1 MKQISAYA
9 EKLYICSRCAYSPE
23 IWTLL
28 QLNAV
33 LLSHRQTAPSHC
45 ILRSSQHT
53 PLPGGLQPSWCWNN
67 RFVWMFVCVH
77 TCVTNTVLPGQ
88 PRLETWTVSQ
98 GTLDDSEMNNNE
110 LAECQVQHIRDEPES
125 RSTAIHSCLACIIV
139 SACSGNISI
148 WAEYRAPEKS
158 T

>member
-53 PLPGGLQPSWCWNN
+53 PLPGGLQPSWCWKN